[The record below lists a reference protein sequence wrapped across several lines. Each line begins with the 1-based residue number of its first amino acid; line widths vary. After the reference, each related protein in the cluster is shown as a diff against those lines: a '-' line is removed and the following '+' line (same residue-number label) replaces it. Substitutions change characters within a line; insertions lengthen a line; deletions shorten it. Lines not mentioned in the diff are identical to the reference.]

1 MSNEIT
7 GQTLYLVGTPIG
19 NLGDMTMRGL
29 DVLKG
34 VDTIAAED
42 TRHTGKLLHHFQ
54 IKTPQISY
62 HQHNEQQRIPDLID
76 RLKSG
81 KSIALVTDAG
91 MPGIS
96 DPGYLLVS
104 ACVAAGIR
112 VIPIPGV
119 TAVITAVSASGLPS
133 DRFGFEGFL
142 PAKGQERKDRLQAVS
157 GDSRTLVFYE
167 SPHRLR
173 QTLADFAETFG
184 IDRQIVLARELTK
197 LHEEFWRGEIGA
209 AIEHYTQ
216 VEPQG
221 EYAIVLAGAAVSH
234 PTLSDEAID
243 RALIELML
251 AGTSRSQAS
260 RIVAEQISQSRRYV
274 YQLAL
279 AIDLDAAKSASSE
292 LAINISPMTDFHHQN
307 E

>member
-29 DVLKG
+29 EILNG

-62 HQHNEQQRIPDLID
+62 HQHNEQQRIPELISQ
-76 RLKSG
+76 LQAG

-96 DPGYLLVS
+96 DPGYLIVS
-104 ACVAAGIR
+104 ACVAARIR

-119 TAVITAVSASGLPS
+119 TAVITAVSGSGLPS
-133 DRFGFEGFL
+133 DRFVFEGFL
-142 PAKGQERKDRLQAVS
+142 PTKGQERRDRLQSVA
-157 GDSRTLVFYE
+157 GDARTLVFYE

-184 IDRQIVLARELTK
+184 IDRQIVLGRELTK
-197 LHEEFWRGEIGA
+197 LHEEFWRGNISA
-209 AIEHYTQ
+209 AIEHYQQ

-221 EYAIVLAGAAVSH
+221 EYAIVLAGAHVSH

-243 RALIELML
+243 RALTELML

-260 RIVAEQISQSRRYV
+260 RIVGEQISQSRRYV

-279 AIDLDAAKSASSE
+279 AIDLEAARSKA
-292 LAINISPMTDFHHQN
+292 AIDT
-307 E
+307 

>member
-29 DVLKG
+29 EILRG

-62 HQHNEQQRIPDLID
+62 HQHNEQQRIPELISQ
-76 RLKSG
+76 LQSG

-133 DRFGFEGFL
+133 DRFVFEGFL
-142 PAKGQERKDRLQAVS
+142 PAKGQERRDRLESFA
-157 GDSRTLVFYE
+157 GDARTLVFYE

-184 IDRQIVLARELTK
+184 IDRQIVLGRELTK
-197 LHEEFWRGEIGA
+197 LHEEFWRGDIGA
-209 AIEHYTQ
+209 AIAHYNQ

-221 EYAIVLAGAAVSH
+221 EYAIVIAGAHVSH

-260 RIVAEQISQSRRYV
+260 RIVGEQISQSRRYV

-279 AIDLDAAKSASSE
+279 AIDLDAARSKASIE
-292 LAINISPMTDFHHQN
+292 T
-307 E
+307 

>member
-29 DVLKG
+29 EILKG

-62 HQHNEQQRIPDLID
+62 HQHNEQQRIPELISQ
-76 RLKSG
+76 LQSG

-133 DRFGFEGFL
+133 DRFVFEGFL
-142 PAKGQERKDRLQAVS
+142 PTKGQERRDRLESVA

-184 IDRQIVLARELTK
+184 IDRQIVLGRELTK
-197 LHEEFWRGEIGA
+197 LHEEFWRGDIGA

-221 EYAIVLAGAAVSH
+221 EYAIVIAGAHVSH

-260 RIVAEQISQSRRYV
+260 RIVGEQISQSRRYV

-279 AIDLDAAKSASSE
+279 AIDLDAARSKASIE
-292 LAINISPMTDFHHQN
+292 T
-307 E
+307 

>member
-1 MSNEIT
+1 MSNEVT
-7 GQTLYLVGTPIG
+7 GKTLYLVGTPIG
-19 NLGDMTMRGL
+19 NLGDMTIRGIQ
-29 DVLKG
+29 VLRD

-42 TRHTGKLLHHFQ
+42 TRHTGKLLHHFE

-62 HQHNEQQRIPDLID
+62 HQHNEQQRIPELIAQ
-76 RLKSG
+76 LQAG

-96 DPGYLLVS
+96 DPGYLIVS

-142 PAKGQERKDRLQAVS
+142 PTKGPERRDRLAAVA
-157 GDSRTLVFYE
+157 GDTRTLVFYE

-173 QTLADFAETFG
+173 QTLADFATTFG
-184 IDRQIVLARELTK
+184 LDRQMAIGRELTK
-197 LHEEFWRGEIGA
+197 LHEEFWRGNIGA
-209 AIEHYTQ
+209 AIEYYTQ
-216 VEPQG
+216 IEPQG
-221 EYAIVLAGAAVSH
+221 EYAIVLAGAPVSQ
-234 PTLSDEAID
+234 PMLSDAAID

-251 AGTSRSQAS
+251 DGVSRSEAS
-260 RIVAEQISQSRRYV
+260 RIVAAEISQSRRYI

-279 AIDLDAAKSASSE
+279 AIDLDAARVKTRGDS
-292 LAINISPMTDFHHQN
+292 
-307 E
+307 

>member
-1 MSNEIT
+1 MSNEVT
-7 GQTLYLVGTPIG
+7 GKTLYLVGTPIG
-19 NLGDMTMRGL
+19 NLGDLTMRGL
-29 DVLKG
+29 QVLRD

-42 TRHTGKLLHHFQ
+42 TRHTGKLLHHFE

-62 HQHNEQQRIPDLID
+62 HQHNEQQRIPELIGQ
-76 RLKSG
+76 LQAG

-96 DPGYLLVS
+96 DPGYLIVS

-133 DRFGFEGFL
+133 DRFVFEGFI
-142 PAKGQERKDRLQAVS
+142 PVKGQERRDRLESVS
-157 GDSRTLVFYE
+157 GDARTLVFYE

-173 QTLADFAETFG
+173 QTLADFAATFG
-184 IDRQIVLARELTK
+184 EDRQIVIGRELTK
-197 LHEEFWRGEIGA
+197 LHEDFWRGSINS
-209 AIEHYTQ
+209 AIEHYTNT
-216 VEPQG
+216 EPQG
-221 EYAIVLAGAAVSH
+221 EYTLVVAGAPVSH
-234 PTLSDEAID
+234 PTLSDEAIE

-251 AGTSRSQAS
+251 NDTSRSQAS

-279 AIDLDAAKSASSE
+279 AIDLDAKSG
-292 LAINISPMTDFHHQN
+292 L
-307 E
+307 

>member
-19 NLGDMTMRGL
+19 NLGDMTIRGL

-42 TRHTGKLLHHFQ
+42 TRHTGKLLHHFE

-62 HQHNEQQRIPDLID
+62 HQHNEQQRIPDLIA
-76 RLKSG
+76 RLQSG
-81 KSIALVTDAG
+81 QSIALVTDAG

-133 DRFGFEGFL
+133 DRFVFEGFL
-142 PAKGQERKDRLQAVS
+142 PAKGQERKDRLQSVE

-184 IDRQIVLARELTK
+184 IDRQIVLGRELTK

-209 AIEHYTQ
+209 AIEHYTN

-234 PTLSDEAID
+234 PTISDEAID

-251 AGTSRSQAS
+251 TGTSRSQAS

-279 AIDLDAAKSASSE
+279 AIDLDAAK
-292 LAINISPMTDFHHQN
+292 NQPV
-307 E
+307 

>member
-1 MSNEIT
+1 MSNEVT
-7 GQTLYLVGTPIG
+7 GKTLYLVGTPIG

-29 DVLKG
+29 QVLRD

-62 HQHNEQQRIPDLID
+62 HQHNEQQRIPELIGQ
-76 RLKSG
+76 LESG

-96 DPGYLLVS
+96 DPGYLIVS

-119 TAVITAVSASGLPS
+119 TAVVTAVSASGLPS
-133 DRFGFEGFL
+133 DRFVFEGFL
-142 PAKGQERKDRLQAVS
+142 PVKGQERRDRLESVS
-157 GDSRTLVFYE
+157 GEPRTLVFYE

-173 QTLADFAETFG
+173 QTLADFATTFG
-184 IDRQIVLARELTK
+184 ADRQIVIGRELTK
-197 LHEEFWRGEIGA
+197 LHEEFWRGNIGD

-216 VEPQG
+216 TEPQG
-221 EYAIVLAGAAVSH
+221 EYAIVLAGAHVSQ

-251 AGTSRSQAS
+251 NGTSRSQAS

-279 AIDLDAAKSASSE
+279 AIDLDAAS
-292 LAINISPMTDFHHQN
+292 N
-307 E
+307 EIATTIEPRSN

>member
-1 MSNEIT
+1 
-7 GQTLYLVGTPIG
+7 
-19 NLGDMTMRGL
+19 MTMRGL
-29 DVLKG
+29 EVLKG
-34 VDTIAAED
+34 VDAIAAED

-62 HQHNEQQRIPDLID
+62 HQHNEQQRIPELIGQ
-76 RLKSG
+76 LQAG

-133 DRFGFEGFL
+133 DRFVFEGFL
-142 PAKGQERKDRLQAVS
+142 PVKGQERRDRLQSVS

-173 QTLADFAETFG
+173 QTLADFAATFG
-184 IDRQIVLARELTK
+184 VERNIVLGRELTK

-209 AIEHYTQ
+209 AIEHYTR

-221 EYAIVLAGAAVSH
+221 EYTIVLAGAAVSH

-243 RALIELML
+243 RALVELML

-260 RIVAEQISQSRRYV
+260 RIVAEQISQSRKYV

-279 AIDLDAAKSASSE
+279 AIDLDAARN
-292 LAINISPMTDFHHQN
+292 AIDRV
-307 E
+307 

>member
-1 MSNEIT
+1 MSNEVT
-7 GQTLYLVGTPIG
+7 GKTLYLVGTPIG

-29 DVLKG
+29 QVLRD

-42 TRHTGKLLHHFQ
+42 TRHTGKLLHHFE

-62 HQHNEQQRIPDLID
+62 HQHNEQQRIPELIGQ
-76 RLKSG
+76 LESG

-96 DPGYLLVS
+96 DPGYLIVA

-119 TAVITAVSASGLPS
+119 TAVVTAVSASGLPS
-133 DRFGFEGFL
+133 DRFVFEGFL
-142 PAKGQERKDRLQAVS
+142 PVKGQERRDRLESVS
-157 GDSRTLVFYE
+157 GEARTLVYYE

-173 QTLADFAETFG
+173 QTLTDFAATFG
-184 IDRQIVLARELTK
+184 AERQLVIGRELTK
-197 LHEEFWRGEIGA
+197 LHEEFWRGNISA
-209 AIEHYTQ
+209 AIEHYTHT
-216 VEPQG
+216 EPQG
-221 EYAIVLAGAAVSH
+221 EYAIVIAGAPVSH
-234 PTLSDEAID
+234 PTLSDEAIE

-251 AGTSRSQAS
+251 NDTSRSQAS

-279 AIDLDAAKSASSE
+279 AIDLDAARALSS
-292 LAINISPMTDFHHQN
+292 D
-307 E
+307 

>member
-1 MSNEIT
+1 
-7 GQTLYLVGTPIG
+7 
-19 NLGDMTMRGL
+19 MRGIQ
-29 DVLKG
+29 VLRD

-42 TRHTGKLLHHFQ
+42 TRHTGKLLHHFE

-62 HQHNEQQRIPDLID
+62 HQHNEQQRIPELIAQ
-76 RLKSG
+76 LQAG

-96 DPGYLLVS
+96 DPGYLIVA

-142 PAKGQERKDRLQAVS
+142 PAKGQERKDRLASVS
-157 GDSRTLVFYE
+157 GDARTLVFYE

-173 QTLADFAETFG
+173 QTLADFATTFG
-184 IDRQIVLARELTK
+184 TDRQIAIARELTK
-197 LHEEFWRGEIGA
+197 LHEDFWRGEIGD
-209 AIEHYTQ
+209 AIEHYIQT
-216 VEPQG
+216 EPQG
-221 EYAIVLAGAAVSH
+221 EYVLVVAGAPVSH
-234 PTLSDEAID
+234 PTLSDEAIE

-251 AGTSRSQAS
+251 NDTSRSQAS

-279 AIDLDAAKSASSE
+279 AIDLDAARN
-292 LAINISPMTDFHHQN
+292 AIVEN
-307 E
+307 

>member
-1 MSNEIT
+1 MSNEIASN
-7 GQTLYLVGTPIG
+7 TLYLVGTPIG
-19 NLGDMTMRGL
+19 NLEDMTMRGIK
-29 DVLKG
+29 VLQN
-34 VDTIAAED
+34 VDLIAAED

-62 HQHNEQQRIPDLID
+62 HQHNEQQRIPELIE
-76 RLKSG
+76 RLQSG

-96 DPGYLLVS
+96 DPGYLLVA

-119 TAVITAVSASGLPS
+119 TAVITAVSASGLPT
-133 DRFGFEGFL
+133 DRFVFEGFL
-142 PAKGQERKDRLQAVS
+142 PAKGQERRDRLESIS
-157 GDSRTLVFYE
+157 GDTRTLVFYE

-173 QTLADFAETFG
+173 QTLADFAQTFG
-184 IDRQIVLARELTK
+184 SDRQIVLARELTK
-197 LHEEFWRGEIGA
+197 LHEQFWRGNIGE
-209 AIEHYTQ
+209 AIAYYTE

-221 EYAIVLAGAAVSH
+221 EFAIVVAGAVVSH
-234 PTLSDEAID
+234 PTISDEAIE

-251 AGTSRSQAS
+251 QDTSRSQAS
-260 RIVAEQISQSRRYV
+260 RIVAERIAQSRRYV

-279 AIDLDAAKSASSE
+279 AIDLDVAKANLEVSTERS
-292 LAINISPMTDFHHQN
+292 D
-307 E
+307 

>member
-1 MSNEIT
+1 MSNKIT

-29 DVLKG
+29 EILKG

-62 HQHNEQQRIPDLID
+62 HQHNEQHRIPELISQ
-76 RLKSG
+76 LQSG

-133 DRFGFEGFL
+133 DRFVFEGFL
-142 PAKGQERKDRLQAVS
+142 PAKGQERRDRLESVA

-184 IDRQIVLARELTK
+184 IDRQIVLGRELTK
-197 LHEEFWRGEIGA
+197 LHEEFWRGDIGA

-221 EYAIVLAGAAVSH
+221 EYAIVIAGAHVSH

-260 RIVAEQISQSRRYV
+260 RIVGEQISQSRRYV

-279 AIDLDAAKSASSE
+279 AIDLDAARSKASIE
-292 LAINISPMTDFHHQN
+292 T
-307 E
+307 

>member
-1 MSNEIT
+1 MSNEVT
-7 GQTLYLVGTPIG
+7 GKTLYLVGTPIG
-19 NLGDMTMRGL
+19 NLGDMTMRGIQ
-29 DVLKG
+29 VLRD

-42 TRHTGKLLHHFQ
+42 TRHTGKLLHHFE

-62 HQHNEQQRIPDLID
+62 HQHNEQQRIPELIAQ
-76 RLKSG
+76 LQAG
-81 KSIALVTDAG
+81 KSIAVVTDAG

-96 DPGYLLVS
+96 DPGYLIVA

-133 DRFGFEGFL
+133 DRFVFEGFL
-142 PAKGQERKDRLQAVS
+142 PVKGQERKARLESVS
-157 GDSRTLVFYE
+157 GEARTLVFYE

-173 QTLADFAETFG
+173 QTLADFGTTFG
-184 IDRQIVLARELTK
+184 ADRQLVIGRELTK
-197 LHEEFWRGEIGA
+197 LHEEFWRGNIGES
-209 AIEHYTQ
+209 IEHYTNI
-216 VEPQG
+216 EPQG
-221 EYAIVLAGAAVSH
+221 EYAIVVAGAPVSH

-251 AGTSRSQAS
+251 NGTSRSQAS

-279 AIDLDAAKSASSE
+279 AIDLDAAMAKT
-292 LAINISPMTDFHHQN
+292 LTN
-307 E
+307 